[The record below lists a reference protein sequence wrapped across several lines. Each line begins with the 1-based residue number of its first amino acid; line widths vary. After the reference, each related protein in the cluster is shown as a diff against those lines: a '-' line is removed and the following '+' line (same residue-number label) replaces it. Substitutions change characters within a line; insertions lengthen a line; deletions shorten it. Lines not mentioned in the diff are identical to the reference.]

1 MQQNEKNE
9 QQGYGPL
16 ASIGI
21 IMAVTLAVL
30 VVFIVIKS
38 LVL

>member
-1 MQQNEKNE
+1 MQQNENKE

-21 IMAVTLAVL
+21 ILAVTLAVL
-30 VVFIVIKS
+30 VVFVAIKF